1 MHIGREDAWN
11 KFFVAFCIAMC
22 WFNPLMWL
30 AMGRSSE
37 DLELSCDE
45 TVLSS
50 LGEGER
56 RQYADLILRTA
67 GDGRGFTTCLSASAS
82 ALRYR
87 LKSIVK
93 PGKKISGALLVG
105 VAFIL
110 LFVSFGQISLAY
122 EAGTGESTI
131 YRGMVHEV
139 SLRQVRRDENGRF
152 REELECRDEGALT
165 DYLTSLPLSEIV
177 DGGDD
182 FYGQTGEQ
190 IVLLYDA
197 PEDILSVILWGDYI
211 KVVPFWENRA
221 YYYHVS
227 GGLDWGK
234 LDQLLGEPA

>member
-1 MHIGREDAWN
+1 MI
-11 KFFVAFCIAMC
+11 
-22 WFNPLMWL
+22 
-30 AMGRSSE
+30 
-37 DLELSCDE
+37 
-45 TVLSS
+45 
-50 LGEGER
+50 
-56 RQYADLILRTA
+56 Q
-67 GDGRGFTTCLSASAS
+67 
-82 ALRYR
+82 
-87 LKSIVK
+87 
-93 PGKKISGALLVG
+93 
-105 VAFIL
+105 
-110 LFVSFGQISLAY
+110 
-122 EAGTGESTI
+122 
-131 YRGMVHEV
+131 EV

-152 REELECRDEGALT
+152 REELECRDEGGLT

-197 PEDILSVILWGDYI
+197 PENILSMILWDDYI